1 MFANSAVLSR
11 LSALEAALDADLELE
26 RRRAAESAATALADE
41 EAVLSARRRHA
52 RALAARRAAPPPA
65 PDDENPLVRLAAA
78 GTLNA
83 RTERYQRTLELRA
96 DATAFYGGDYG
107 FGGHRFKG
115 EEPRAAAMTA
125 LANAAQDDAAALHAA
140 RRPALH
146 SQRQKAAANNV
157 RNTMRHLGENVPP
170 RRVRATR
177 KASHVFS

>member
-26 RRRAAESAATALADE
+26 RRRAAESARAAWRR
-41 EAVLSARRRHA
+41 EAVRSARRRHA

-83 RTERYQRTLELRA
+83 RTERVPADVELRA

-125 LANAAQDDAAALHAA
+125 LVNAAQNDAAALHAA

-157 RNTMRHLGENVPP
+157 RNTMRHLERTC
-170 RRVRATR
+170 RRA
-177 KASHVFS
+177 A